1 MPTQKRILVVD
12 DEPDVVK
19 TLSKAIRRQGFDVVS
34 ATDGEQAL
42 ERVKDSHPALVILDI
57 IMPKLDGIEVLQR
70 IKGDPQTASLPVIM
84 LTARA
89 GDEDMLK
96 GYKYG
101 ANYYISKPFRIAE
114 VLDGIKMVFQSIEE
128 EKSRR
133 FKI

>member
-1 MPTQKRILVVD
+1 MPIQKRILVVD

-19 TLSKAIRRQGFDVVS
+19 TLSKALRRQGFDVVS
-34 ATDGEQAL
+34 AADGEQAL
-42 ERVKDSHPALVILDI
+42 ERVKDSHPDLVILDI
-57 IMPKLDGIEVLQR
+57 QMPKLDGIEVLQR
-70 IKGDPQTASLPVIM
+70 IKGDSQTMALPVIM

-101 ANYYISKPFRIAE
+101 ANYYIPKPFKIAD
-114 VLDGIKMVFQSIEE
+114 VLDGIKMMFQSIEE

>member
-1 MPTQKRILVVD
+1 MPIQKRILVVD
-12 DEPDVVK
+12 DEQDIVV
-19 TLSKAIRRQGFDVVS
+19 TLTRMLRRQGFDVVS

-42 ERVKDSHPALVILDI
+42 ERVKDSHPDLVILDI
-57 IMPKLDGIEVLQR
+57 QMPKLDGIEVLQR
-70 IKGDPQTASLPVIM
+70 IKEDPHTSSLPVIM

-101 ANYYISKPFRIAE
+101 ANYYIPKPFKIAE
-114 VLDGIKMVFQSIEE
+114 VLDGIKMTFQSIEE